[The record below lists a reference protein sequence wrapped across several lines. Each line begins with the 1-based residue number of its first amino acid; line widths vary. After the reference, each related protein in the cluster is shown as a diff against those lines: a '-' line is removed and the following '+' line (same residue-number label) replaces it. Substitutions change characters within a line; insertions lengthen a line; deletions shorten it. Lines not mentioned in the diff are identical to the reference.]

1 MSFSH
6 SRRITLR
13 PHRRRHHRHHRHHH
27 HHNHRHRRRPT
38 PPTTSTNNPAPDEK
52 IARNN
57 HEPTPPSPTCK
68 KKQNETNYKGRRF
81 LPLPRGMVLPGSRD
95 NAGCSLRSNEKGE
108 QGPSLPRGPG
118 PCGGRRRRRR
128 ACLSGAGCRRRAGG
142 KVSLSIRVV
151 LCLFGVFACQSC
163 ACLVSL
169 RVRDVQWIREMFL
182 HFSSSRSLSVVRRAL
197 FLVFFPLSRSAAG
210 WAGLG
215 WAGCVSLADLD
226 RFLEAK
232 AGATVLL
239 SESRD
244 LVQFVDMNMHGFR

>member
-1 MSFSH
+1 M
-6 SRRITLR
+6 
-13 PHRRRHHRHHRHHH
+13 
-27 HHNHRHRRRPT
+27 
-38 PPTTSTNNPAPDEK
+38 
-52 IARNN
+52 
-57 HEPTPPSPTCK
+57 
-68 KKQNETNYKGRRF
+68 
-81 LPLPRGMVLPGSRD
+81 
-95 NAGCSLRSNEKGE
+95 
-108 QGPSLPRGPG
+108 
-118 PCGGRRRRRR
+118 
-128 ACLSGAGCRRRAGG
+128 
-142 KVSLSIRVV
+142 SLSIRVV

-163 ACLVSL
+163 AFLVSL

-197 FLVFFPLSRSAAG
+197 LLVFFSLSRSAAGWAGLG